1 MLFAEMIHAA
11 YRCPA
16 CRGDLDAS
24 SASLRCSHCG
34 AVYPID
40 NQIADF
46 AGGAYYDNFT
56 DPAELAPEHIR
67 GLELEI
73 DGATTR
79 IAAYYLPLIA
89 SCVVAAALGRPA
101 GGGARYHTTN
111 ARGRVLDAGCGN
123 GISVDLLEAA
133 GYEAWGVDLSLLRRW
148 QWRERT
154 HRDHLAVAN
163 GMQLPFADGFFD
175 FVLSS
180 GVIEHV
186 GVQEHVSDRYTVTA
200 LPDRD
205 AQRRAFLAEL
215 LRVLVPGGTLY
226 LDAPNGAFPIDFWH
240 NRKAGQARLHS
251 TREGFLPT
259 FTEIRSLAVE
269 IDPRIAVQAVSPNG
283 RLAFRQ
289 AGQHWYGRML
299 TPAMRWLFRMMDFVP
314 ILSRSPLNPFLVV
327 RITKR

>member
-1 MLFAEMIHAA
+1 LSQDAFHDA

-16 CRGDLDAS
+16 CHGRLDGNS
-24 SASLRCSHCG
+24 ESLRCTHCG
-34 AVYPID
+34 AAYPIE

-56 DPAELAPEHIR
+56 DPSELAPEHVR

-89 SCVVAAALGRPA
+89 SSA
-101 GGGARYHTTN
+101 H
-111 ARGRVLDAGCGN
+111 GRVLDAGCGN
-123 GISVDLLEAA
+123 GISVDLLQSA

-148 QWRERT
+148 QWRERA

-163 GMQLPFADGFFD
+163 GMKLPFADAFFQC
-175 FVLSS
+175 VLSS

-186 GVQEHVSDRYTVTA
+186 GVEEHVSEKYTVTM

-215 LRVLVPGGTLY
+215 LRVLAPGGTLY

-240 NRKAGQARLHS
+240 NRKAGQARVHS

-259 FTEIRSLAVE
+259 FAEIRSLLRE
-269 IDPRIAVQAVSPNG
+269 IDPRVSAEAVSPNG

-299 TPAMRWLFRMMDFVP
+299 TPPMRLLFRMMDYVP
-314 ILSRSPLNPFLVV
+314 VLSRSPLNPFLVV
-327 RITKR
+327 RVTKR

>member
-1 MLFAEMIHAA
+1 MLSAEMIHAA

-16 CRGDLDAS
+16 CRADLDAS
-24 SASLRCSHCG
+24 SASLRCAHCG
-34 AVYPID
+34 AVYPIE

-56 DPAELAPEHIR
+56 DPSKLAPEHVR

-89 SCVVAAALGRPA
+89 SRE
-101 GGGARYHTTN
+101 
-111 ARGRVLDAGCGN
+111 RGRVLDAGCGN
-123 GISVDLLEAA
+123 GISVDLLQAA

-259 FTEIRSLAVE
+259 FAEIRSLAVE

-299 TPAMRWLFRMMDFVP
+299 TPLMRWLFRMMDFVP

-327 RITKR
+327 RITKVSVPSVPLW